1 MHDRAGMHYI
11 CPTINNRMSDQ
22 TAATFYPENQA
33 AWRQWLAENHLSK
46 QSVWVIFHS
55 KSSGRPTLSWS
66 DAVDEAL
73 SFGWIDS
80 KKVSIDKATTQ
91 QFFSKRKPSSTWSK
105 INKDK
110 VERLIAQGLMAPA
123 GLLCIEIAKQNGSW
137 TILDEVEQLIIPD
150 DLESEFASKPI
161 AKDFYMSLSK
171 SMKKSILQ
179 WLVMAK
185 TAETRQKR
193 IAEILESA
201 EQQLKPK
208 HLR

>member
-1 MHDRAGMHYI
+1 MPEKEVEIFYP
-11 CPTINNRMSDQ
+11 PTQ
-22 TAATFYPENQA
+22 TA
-33 AWRQWLAENHLSK
+33 WREWLAENHLSK

-73 SFGWIDS
+73 CFGWIDS
-80 KKVSIDKATTQ
+80 KKVSIDKETSQ
-91 QFFSKRKPSSTWSK
+91 QFFCKRKPNSTWSK

-123 GLLCIEIAKQNGSW
+123 GLLCIEIARQNGSW
-137 TILDEVEQLIIPD
+137 TILDAVEQLIIPD
-150 DLESEFASKPI
+150 DLESEFANKPI
-161 AKDFYMSLSK
+161 AKDFYLGLSK

-193 IAEILESA
+193 ITEILESA